1 MIENFIIAEL
11 MIWAGM
17 IVLLPLA
24 AVAGMV
30 LLKQQA
36 RREVEERLRTTR
48 SAARP
53 RGPAAPPLRTQ
64 TASAAARRNA

>member
-1 MIENFIIAEL
+1 MLVDFIIAEL

-17 IVLLPLA
+17 IALLPLA

-36 RREVEERLRTTR
+36 RCEVEERLRTIR
-48 SAARP
+48 PVARP
-53 RGPAAPPLRTQ
+53 RAAGAKPLRVQ